1 MAAVPE
7 IAQTTSFLLDGR
19 AVDALPD
26 ETILQAARRHG
37 VDIPHLCYKDG
48 LRPDGNCRA
57 CVVEVK
63 GERTLAPSCC
73 RTPQEGMEVATTS
86 ERARHSQKLVLELLL
101 SDVVETPYTN
111 DSELATWARALEVGT
126 PRFAPRQQTESDGS
140 HPAIAVNL
148 DACIQCTRCQRACRE
163 EQVNDVIGYALRGS
177 QAKIVFDVDDPMGS
191 SSCVGCGECVQ
202 ACPTGALMPAKEV
215 GLIEPDKTVDSVC
228 PYCGVGCLL
237 TYHVKDNTILYV
249 TGRDGPSNHGRLC
262 VKGRYGFD
270 YVTHP
275 QRLTRPLIR
284 KAGVPKSTEITIDP
298 ADPSDVFREASWEEA
313 LDFAANGLKKIRNE
327 KGGRR
332 WPDSARQKAVTKKPI
347 SFKSWFGPASGQI
360 TSITVPGCV
369 TPRRSPPS

>member
-7 IAQTTSFLLDGR
+7 ITQTTSFLLDGR
-19 AVDALPD
+19 AVDARPD

-126 PRFAPRQQTESDGS
+126 PRFAPRQQPESDGS

-163 EQVNDVIGYALRGS
+163 EQVNDVIGYALRG
-177 QAKIVFDVDDPMGS
+177 QPGQD
-191 SSCVGCGECVQ
+191 
-202 ACPTGALMPAKEV
+202 
-215 GLIEPDKTVDSVC
+215 
-228 PYCGVGCLL
+228 
-237 TYHVKDNTILYV
+237 
-249 TGRDGPSNHGRLC
+249 RL
-262 VKGRYGFD
+262 
-270 YVTHP
+270 
-275 QRLTRPLIR
+275 
-284 KAGVPKSTEITIDP
+284 
-298 ADPSDVFREASWEEA
+298 
-313 LDFAANGLKKIRNE
+313 
-327 KGGRR
+327 
-332 WPDSARQKAVTKKPI
+332 
-347 SFKSWFGPASGQI
+347 
-360 TSITVPGCV
+360 
-369 TPRRSPPS
+369 